1 MIPVCYTVTYTSEQT
16 LNLKSIK
23 QINMNGTSGALK
35 ERSEHTKHT
44 ANGHALTD
52 LQYKQ
57 INERLEQICHYLKEE
72 LESKQR
78 TFLEQRNEVERL
90 QSDINKK
97 TSLIANLQQQLQHS
111 AQSTEGHR
119 QLINKLLNDI
129 EHYQNDI
136 DWYKRTYERRSIW
149 GVLKEKL
156 TRRT

>member
-1 MIPVCYTVTYTSEQT
+1 
-16 LNLKSIK
+16 
-23 QINMNGTSGALK
+23 MNGTSGALK
-35 ERSEHTKHT
+35 ERSEHTKQG
-44 ANGHALTD
+44 ANSHSLTD

-72 LESKQR
+72 IDSKKQ
-78 TFLEQRNEVERL
+78 TIQEQRNEIERF
-90 QSDINKK
+90 QEEINNK
-97 TSLIANLQQQLQHS
+97 TTVINNLQRQLQYS
-111 AQSTEGHR
+111 SQSTEGHR